1 MAASTSKTEQ
11 VERSPL
17 TAKGGRT
24 RQRII
29 EAAAELIYR
38 NGAAAT
44 TIQEVRQLAG
54 VSSSQLYHYF
64 TDKQALVRAVVEYQ
78 GQRMVASQAAAE
90 IDSLQALGRWRD
102 GIIATWEQAN
112 VIGGCP
118 LGTLGTELA
127 ETDPVGRIAAAH
139 EFDRWQRSMADGLSR
154 IRARGQLRQDAN
166 TNDLATALLAALQG
180 GLLLSHVT
188 HSSDP
193 LKQALDAILTRIETD
208 KAA

>member
-1 MAASTSKTEQ
+1 MAPSTSKTEHL
-11 VERSPL
+11 EGAPF

-38 NGAAAT
+38 NAAAAT
-44 TIQEVRQLAG
+44 TIHEVRQLAG

-64 TDKQALVRAVVEYQ
+64 ADKQALVRAVVEYQ
-78 GQRMVASQAAAE
+78 GERMVTSQEAAE
-90 IDSLQALGRWRD
+90 IDSLEALHQWSD
-102 GIIATWEQAN
+102 GIIATWEHSKI
-112 VIGGCP
+112 IGGCP

-127 ETDPVGRIAAAH
+127 ETDPVGRIAAAN
-139 EFDRWQRSMADGLSR
+139 EFDRWQRSMADGLTR
-154 IRARGQLRQDAN
+154 IRARGELHQDSN

-180 GLLLSHVT
+180 GLLISHVT

-208 KAA
+208 KTA